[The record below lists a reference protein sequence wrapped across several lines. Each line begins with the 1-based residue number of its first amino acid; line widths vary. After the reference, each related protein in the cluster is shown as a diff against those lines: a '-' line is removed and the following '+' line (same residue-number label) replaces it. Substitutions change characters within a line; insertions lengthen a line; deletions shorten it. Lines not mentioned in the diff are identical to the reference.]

1 MVWQIEDKFY
11 SFGASNPS
19 RAEVFL
25 GSCCQNKYTVRKE
38 HVLEEMGKEQEP
50 EPEEFGSGLLAPYQ
64 RRLWDLF
71 EKPESSSAASLVSNI
86 SILLVFVSTAGMVLA
101 SMPELE
107 AHFPKLAF
115 VEDTDD

>member
-1 MVWQIEDKFY
+1 M
-11 SFGASNPS
+11 
-19 RAEVFL
+19 FL

-50 EPEEFGSGLLAPYQ
+50 KPEEFGSGVLAPYQ

-71 EKPESSSAASLVSNI
+71 ERPESSSAASLVSNI